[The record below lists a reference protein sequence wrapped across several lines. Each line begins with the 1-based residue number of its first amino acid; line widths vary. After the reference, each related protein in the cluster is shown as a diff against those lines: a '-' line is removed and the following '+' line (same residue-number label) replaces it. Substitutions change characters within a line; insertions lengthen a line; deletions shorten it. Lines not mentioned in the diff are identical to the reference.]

1 MKNFLN
7 VLSSLGG
14 ILILVLCLVFVSVI
28 WVTIKVGGVFRG
40 KGKGVACGRWSD
52 RHIGTSADGGSK
64 IEV

>member
-7 VLSSLGG
+7 VLSGIGG

-28 WVTIKVGGVFRG
+28 WVIIKMGGVFRG
-40 KGKGVACGRWSD
+40 KGKGVACGGWSD
-52 RHIGTSADGGSK
+52 RRISTPADSGSK